1 MDEQPSKHLGISH
14 LLLFNPPFVMVSNCS
29 YGRGLHEVY
38 QPDEVCFRLRG
49 SMKDPGFTI
58 ARASAT
64 EVPAV
69 ISLIGRVSDEY
80 GLIFDP
86 AEELPDLLAFAWH
99 YCTPQR
105 ACFVLRDHE
114 GVVGSLGIER
124 WR

>member
-1 MDEQPSKHLGISH
+1 MDEQPSTHLGISH
-14 LLLFNPPFVMVSNCS
+14 LLLFNPRFVMVSSCS

-49 SMKDPGFTI
+49 SMKDPSFTI

-69 ISLIGRVSDEY
+69 IRLIGWVYDEY

-86 AEELPDLLAFAWH
+86 ADELAEQLAE
-99 YCTPQR
+99 P
-105 ACFVLRDHE
+105 
-114 GVVGSLGIER
+114 
-124 WR
+124 